1 MSSRGIGSITAYS
14 TNKSGTAFVLCKG
27 AEGMVV
33 TNLEQSEQSKVKVF
47 IDDSY
52 AFLLYQKDIEQFGLK
67 QGREIAEAL
76 YMEIMEETIYRR
88 AKQKALA
95 VLKFIDRTEQEL
107 RTKLSESGYPEE
119 IIIRTISYVMEY
131 GYLNDERFARAYIR
145 ARMHTKSKQV
155 IKNELY
161 RKGISKEVADSILA
175 EEYENTETVED
186 AELSAIR
193 KAVAKKTKNPEA
205 LNPQEKQKL
214 MASLYRK
221 GFEISKIKKVILDI
235 S

>member
-1 MSSRGIGSITAYS
+1 MYLFTVR
-14 TNKSGTAFVLCKG
+14 SGTAFVMYKG

-33 TNLEQSEQSKVKVF
+33 TKLEQSEQSKVRVF
-47 IDDSY
+47 IDDAY

-67 QGREIAEAL
+67 QRGVISDAL
-76 YMEIMEETIYRR
+76 YVKIMEDTIYRR

-95 VLKFIDRTEQEL
+95 VLKFMDRTELEL
-107 RTKLSESGYPEE
+107 RTKLLDNGYPEE
-119 IIIRTISYVMEY
+119 IILRIISYVIEY

-145 ARMHTKSKQV
+145 ARMNTKSKQV
-155 IKNELY
+155 IKGELI
-161 RKGISKEVADSILA
+161 RKGIAKEVADSILA

-186 AELSAIR
+186 AELTAIR
-193 KAVAKKTKNPEA
+193 KAVAKKTKNPEM

-221 GFEISKIKKVILDI
+221 GFEISKIKKIILEI
-235 S
+235 R